1 MDNMSNNE
9 PLPILKRFFRL
20 LSLERKSIAQIIY
33 YALFAGVVNL
43 SLPLGIQAIVNFI
56 QMGDYSTSWIL
67 LGILVVLGV
76 IFVGVLQL
84 MQLRI
89 TEDLQKKI
97 FTRTSFDLAYRF
109 PKMKWSA
116 LQGRYAPEL
125 ANRFFET
132 LTIQKGVT
140 KILIDFSAALLQIIF
155 GLILLSLYHPFFIAY
170 GVVLLTLVVVIFKY
184 SIPKGLETSLL
195 ESKYKYKVVHWIQ
208 DIARSLLSFKLSG
221 KTTWAMDKS
230 NVLIGSYLDA
240 REKHF
245 KVLVR
250 QYLKMIGF
258 KALVTAALLFIGGTL
273 VINQQMNI
281 GQFVAAEI
289 IILLM
294 INSVEKLIL
303 GLETFYDVLTSI
315 EKLAQINDIELEDM
329 GEHSLIQKDL
339 GSTWQL
345 KAHQIG
351 FGFTENKLLSNISL
365 TLEPGEKYYL
375 YGTHGSGKST
385 LIQLLLG
392 IINPQEGH
400 ISLQDRHLESIPRA
414 QYHQG
419 IGKVLARETL
429 FEGTLREN
437 ISLMHPDISEE
448 QIWEAIADCH
458 LADLVNQWPNGLET
472 PLQSEGLQM
481 PGSVVRKI
489 LLARALVKK
498 PKILVLEHFLE
509 VFQKEEAA
517 YFKDF
522 LTRKEASWTL
532 LMVGQN
538 KPEKGYWNKVWHIEE
553 GTINEEQ

>member
-1 MDNMSNNE
+1 MNYNE
-9 PLPILKRFFRL
+9 PLPILKRFFGL
-20 LSLERKSIAQIIY
+20 LSLERKTIAQIIY

-89 TEDLQKKI
+89 TEDLQQKI
-97 FTRTSFDLAYRF
+97 FMRTSFDLAYRF
-109 PKMKWSA
+109 PKMKWSS

-170 GVVLLTLVVVIFKY
+170 GVVLLTLVVVIFKF

-230 NVLIGSYLDA
+230 NLLIGNYLDA

-329 GEHSLIQKDL
+329 GAHASVENELGPQWHIQLHDL
-339 GSTWQL
+339 S
-345 KAHQIG
+345 
-351 FGFTENKLLSNISL
+351 FGYEENRLLSNSNLSL
-365 TLEPGEKYYL
+365 APGEKYYL
-375 YGTHGSGKST
+375 YGAHGSGKST

-392 IINPQEGH
+392 VIHPQQGH
-400 ISLQDRHLESIPRA
+400 ITLQDRHLESIPKA
-414 QYHQG
+414 QYHHG

-437 ISLMHPDISEE
+437 ITLMHPDVTED
-448 QIWEAIADCH
+448 QIWQVIGDCH
-458 LADLVNQWPNGLET
+458 LTELINQWPLGLET

-489 LLARALVKK
+489 LLARALVKR
-498 PKILVLEHFLE
+498 PKLLVLEHFLE
-509 VFQKEEAA
+509 VFQRDEAA
-517 YFKDF
+517 YFKSF
-522 LTRKEASWTL
+522 LTRNEAPWTL

-538 KPEKGYWNKVWHIEE
+538 PPEKGVWNKVWHIES
-553 GTINEEQ
+553 GTINEA